1 MKVASDVLGD
11 LKVAY
16 VDKTIINK
24 LDNHKPLEDMDALNL
39 IGGVFS
45 AGYQP
50 KRKHLA
56 LANPFNDFY
65 AEEKKENRRDTYSK
79 LTSKKLADALN
90 EEYARSQLLNRSA
103 WQNEDFQQLMLEVAN
118 RWADANKKKRVRLE
132 FC

>member
-45 AGYQP
+45 AGYQA

-65 AEEKKENRRDTYSK
+65 AEEKKESRREAYSK

-90 EEYARSQLLNRSA
+90 EEYARSQLLNKSA
-103 WQNEDFQQLMLEVAN
+103 WQNEDFQKLMLEVAA
-118 RWADANKKKRVRLE
+118 RWVADNKRKRVKLE
-132 FC
+132 F

>member
-45 AGYQP
+45 AGYQA

-56 LANPFNDFY
+56 LVNPFNDFY
-65 AEEKKENRRDTYSK
+65 AEEKKESRREAYSK

-90 EEYARSQLLNRSA
+90 EEYARSQLLGKSA

-118 RWADANKKKRVRLE
+118 RWAEDNKRKRVKLE
-132 FC
+132 F

>member
-45 AGYQP
+45 AGYQA

-56 LANPFNDFY
+56 LANPFNDYY
-65 AEEKKENRRDTYSK
+65 AEEKKETRRDAYSK

-90 EEYARSQLLNRSA
+90 EEYARSQLLNKSA
-103 WQNEDFQQLMLEVAN
+103 WQNEDFQKLMLEVAA
-118 RWADANKKKRVRLE
+118 RWVADNKRKRVKLE
-132 FC
+132 F

>member
-45 AGYQP
+45 AGYQA

-56 LANPFNDFY
+56 LANPFNAFY
-65 AEEKKENRRDTYSK
+65 AEEKKESRRDAYSK
-79 LTSKKLADALN
+79 LTSKKLADTLN
-90 EEYARSQLLNRSA
+90 EEYARSQLLGKSA
-103 WQNEDFQQLMLEVAN
+103 WQNEDFQKLMLEVTA
-118 RWADANKKKRVRLE
+118 RWVADNKRKRVKLE
-132 FC
+132 F

>member
-11 LKVAY
+11 LKTAY
-16 VDKTIINK
+16 VDKTIVKK

-45 AGYQP
+45 AGYQA

-65 AEEKKENRRDTYSK
+65 AEDKKEVRRDAYSK
-79 LTSKKLADALN
+79 VTSKKLADALN
-90 EEYARSQLLNRSA
+90 EEYARSQIMGKSA
-103 WQNEDFQQLMLEVAN
+103 WQNKDFQKLMLEVAN
-118 RWADANKKKRVRLE
+118 RWAEDNKRKRVKLE
-132 FC
+132 F

>member
-45 AGYQP
+45 AGYQA

-56 LANPFNDFY
+56 LANPFNDYY
-65 AEEKKENRRDTYSK
+65 AEEKKETRRDAYSK

-90 EEYARSQLLNRSA
+90 EEYARSQLLNKSA
-103 WQNEDFQQLMLEVAN
+103 WQNEDFQKLMLEVTA
-118 RWADANKKKRVRLE
+118 RWVADNKRKRVKLE
-132 FC
+132 F

>member
-45 AGYQP
+45 AGYQA

-56 LANPFNDFY
+56 LANPFNVFY
-65 AEEKKENRRDTYSK
+65 AEEKKESRRDAYSK

-90 EEYARSQLLNRSA
+90 EEYARSQLLNKSA
-103 WQNEDFQQLMLEVAN
+103 WQNEDFQKLMLEVAA
-118 RWADANKKKRVRLE
+118 RWAEDNKRKRVKLE
-132 FC
+132 F